1 MRAGAVL
8 LYRAGLSCITTLH
21 FVNRNLKLF
30 HISEKTTLYAKISD
44 NHFGFCAIIETQIDP
59 FPIVGGLTKMKLKYA
74 FQRGVASA
82 LIAGVVLTAGLPALA
97 AGGAEAAE
105 TESAAVVQVVSPS
118 DEGTAQDEFG
128 VSAAM
133 NISEDET
140 PLSIEDETPL
150 SGNAG
155 TGFWSTLFQ
164 LLKHLAGKH

>member
-1 MRAGAVL
+1 
-8 LYRAGLSCITTLH
+8 
-21 FVNRNLKLF
+21 
-30 HISEKTTLYAKISD
+30 
-44 NHFGFCAIIETQIDP
+44 
-59 FPIVGGLTKMKLKYA
+59 MKLKYA

-82 LIAGVVLTAGLPALA
+82 LIAGVVLTAGMPALA

>member
-1 MRAGAVL
+1 
-8 LYRAGLSCITTLH
+8 
-21 FVNRNLKLF
+21 
-30 HISEKTTLYAKISD
+30 
-44 NHFGFCAIIETQIDP
+44 
-59 FPIVGGLTKMKLKYA
+59 MKLKYA

-97 AGGAEAAE
+97 ASGAETAK

-150 SGNAG
+150 SIEDETPLSIEDETPLSGNAG

>member
-1 MRAGAVL
+1 
-8 LYRAGLSCITTLH
+8 
-21 FVNRNLKLF
+21 
-30 HISEKTTLYAKISD
+30 
-44 NHFGFCAIIETQIDP
+44 
-59 FPIVGGLTKMKLKYA
+59 MKLKYA

-97 AGGAEAAE
+97 AGGAETAK

-118 DEGTAQDEFG
+118 DERAAQDEFG

-133 NISEDET
+133 DITEDDT
-140 PLSIEDETPL
+140 PLSIPDEETPP

>member
-1 MRAGAVL
+1 
-8 LYRAGLSCITTLH
+8 
-21 FVNRNLKLF
+21 
-30 HISEKTTLYAKISD
+30 
-44 NHFGFCAIIETQIDP
+44 
-59 FPIVGGLTKMKLKYA
+59 MKLKYA

-97 AGGAEAAE
+97 ASGVETAK

-118 DEGTAQDEFG
+118 DEGAAQDEFG

-133 NISEDET
+133 DITEDDT
-140 PLSIEDETPL
+140 PLSILDEETPP

-155 TGFWSTLFQ
+155 TGFWSILFQ

>member
-1 MRAGAVL
+1 
-8 LYRAGLSCITTLH
+8 
-21 FVNRNLKLF
+21 
-30 HISEKTTLYAKISD
+30 
-44 NHFGFCAIIETQIDP
+44 
-59 FPIVGGLTKMKLKYA
+59 MKLKYA

-82 LIAGVVLTAGLPALA
+82 LIAGVVLTAGLPAMA

-118 DEGTAQDEFG
+118 DEGTSQDEYG
-128 VSAAM
+128 VA
-133 NISEDET
+133 ICITEDDT
-140 PLSIEDETPL
+140 PLSIPDEETPP

>member
-1 MRAGAVL
+1 
-8 LYRAGLSCITTLH
+8 
-21 FVNRNLKLF
+21 
-30 HISEKTTLYAKISD
+30 
-44 NHFGFCAIIETQIDP
+44 
-59 FPIVGGLTKMKLKYA
+59 MKLKYA

-97 AGGAEAAE
+97 AGGAETAK
-105 TESAAVVQVVSPS
+105 TESAAVVQVVSSS
-118 DEGTAQDEFG
+118 DEGAAQDESG

-133 NISEDET
+133 DITEDDT
-140 PLSIEDETPL
+140 PLSIPDEETPP